1 MANCLQSTKSS
12 KTSALIC
19 RIWRETSA
27 TIWNGWWSIAIQRFP
42 AKTIKTIG
50 CWEVHSKQIVASC
63 HRELPRS
70 PKDHPALHCDSVLG
84 CSVASR
90 CQWLALVGTYCRG
103 PIPFIG
109 IKRVQYT
116 WLELLWLIKGGRSNW
131 WFSMLEKKKGFET
144 AVHALTH
151 PRCLRLFLLHEPWV
165 NEKEPCAGALFRKY
179 EPGWSGCKL
188 SAVIRGYKF
197 ILSKIYFL
205 LILGVFITGQ
215 SALLNHK
222 LGKSQTLGEDIAMF
236 SCRVFNYIFSMC
248 KLIISALACTF
259 PRSLHLVF
267 FDKADA
273 PGFSQMLEWGNK
285 IGHLASG
292 LCQFFFEKDW
302 KVMSCV
308 QLPLQ
313 PLVVCL
319 VSDCLWRFVILLDNK
334 ANPTNSSET
343 WATGR

>member
-1 MANCLQSTKSS
+1 MPQADSCQLPQGTSKISQGSSGTPLWFCSQMFCGIALPVACLS
-12 KTSALIC
+12 
-19 RIWRETSA
+19 W
-27 TIWNGWWSIAIQRFP
+27 
-42 AKTIKTIG
+42 
-50 CWEVHSKQIVASC
+50 
-63 HRELPRS
+63 
-70 PKDHPALHCDSVLG
+70 
-84 CSVASR
+84 
-90 CQWLALVGTYCRG
+90 YCRG

-151 PRCLRLFLLHEPWV
+151 HRCLRLFLLHEPWV
-165 NEKEPCAGALFRKY
+165 NDKEPCAGALFWKY

-267 FDKADA
+267 CDKADA

-302 KVMSCV
+302 KVTSCV

-319 VSDCLWRFVILLDNK
+319 VSCWTTRPIQQTLQRLGQRGDQKCPAWHCWQCESRQYN
-334 ANPTNSSET
+334 A
-343 WATGR
+343 